1 MRMFGK
7 SMMIENFSQT
17 DAAQLDAAD
26 PLAHFRNQFHI
37 PRRNG
42 SDLVYLC
49 GNSLGLQPRSASGF
63 IGTELTDWAELGVE
77 GHVHAKKPWVSY
89 HEQFAKPLS
98 SITGSLEH
106 EVVAMNSL
114 TVNLHLL
121 LVSFYRPTPQRFR
134 IICEEKAFPSD
145 LYALQSQAKL
155 HGLKPEDV
163 IRIVPVRDG
172 NHAIDQNDL
181 LDAIQ
186 EEGESLALVMLGGVN
201 YYTGQL
207 FDMKRITEATHRQGA
222 IAGFDLAHAIG
233 NVELQLHNW
242 NVDFAAWCSYKY
254 LNSGPGGVGGVY
266 IHERHVK
273 DQNRF
278 KLTGWWGTEKETRF
292 EMAPVFNPIET
303 VESWQLSNAPIVS
316 MAVHKAALNLFEE
329 AGFQNLLV
337 KSRKL
342 SGYAAFLLEQLSN
355 QPGFNAAFSI
365 ITPQE
370 RGAQLS
376 LLFNRDGRLIF
387 DYLTANGIIVDWREP
402 NVIRIAPV
410 PLYSSFSDV
419 KRFADV
425 LAQAVL
431 NHGR

>member
-1 MRMFGK
+1 
-7 SMMIENFSQT
+7 
-17 DAAQLDAAD
+17 
-26 PLAHFRNQFHI
+26 
-37 PRRNG
+37 
-42 SDLVYLC
+42 LVYLC

-63 IGTELTDWAELGVE
+63 IGTELTDWAEWGVE

-98 SITGSLEH
+98 AITGCLEH

-207 FDMKRITEATHRQGA
+207 FDMKRTTEATHRQGA

-316 MAVHKAALNLFEE
+316 MAVHKAALNLFDE

-387 DYLTANGIIVDWREP
+387 DYLTANGVIVDWREP